1 LRKVN
6 QKGTSLI
13 CHTRYTVSLASY
25 TDFYFVVQIYLP
37 YLTFYVKIYIGNVT
51 LTNDGWLKTTIII
64 INIIMIIIIIIIVII
79 IIIII
84 IIIMRIIKEL
94 NKIGPI
100 RMQQSI
106 EKIPLVLLISDWNSD
121 CLLMVKVH
129 TLIREVSVLWVIN
142 NERKKRKSLI

>member
-1 LRKVN
+1 
-6 QKGTSLI
+6 
-13 CHTRYTVSLASY
+13 
-25 TDFYFVVQIYLP
+25 
-37 YLTFYVKIYIGNVT
+37 
-51 LTNDGWLKTTIII
+51 
-64 INIIMIIIIIIIVII
+64 MIIIIIIIVII

-129 TLIREVSVLWVIN
+129 TLIREVSVL
-142 NERKKRKSLI
+142 